1 LELEGLKEYSVMSL
15 ATRKACWSAVFAV
28 VSMGLGGAVT
38 VAQEAAQGSNLK
50 SFPTFLDRSALPALE
65 AAQRA
70 VGAAAGNS
78 RIARDEVLLRAA
90 DEARRRGEEERLK
103 AFAIRREAE
112 ALSQRFAAEL
122 PAAETAMGIAA
133 VTKPTPA
140 NTVLATERARQAEA
154 ELQEAR
160 AALAKARAELEEA
173 TQRAKT
179 AHGRRMIAASD
190 PQSTA
195 DATPDK
201 VAHGKSHRT
210 KGAKQQQAREH
221 TVATGAVQPSP
232 QPASAAANGGEATA
246 AVIPPTATA
255 SALENPISGLLSKVF
270 GDDSSTPPAAAF
282 TGQ

>member
-1 LELEGLKEYSVMSL
+1 MSL
-15 ATRKACWSAVFAV
+15 ATRKACWSAVIV
-28 VSMGLGGAVT
+28 CVSVGLGGAAAVS
-38 VAQEAAQGSNLK
+38 QEAAQGRNLK
-50 SFPTFLDRSALPALE
+50 PFPTFLDRSALPALE

-70 VGAAAGNS
+70 TGAAPGNP
-78 RIARDEVLLRAA
+78 RKANDEVLLRAA

-122 PAAETAMGIAA
+122 PAADTAMGMAA
-133 VTKPTPA
+133 TTKPAPA
-140 NTVLATERARQAEA
+140 ATGLATERARQAEA

-173 TQRAKT
+173 TQRART

-190 PQSTA
+190 PPGPA

-201 VAHGKSHRT
+201 AAHGKSHRT

-221 TVATGAVQPSP
+221 TVASGTVRTSTQSST
-232 QPASAAANGGEATA
+232 ASATASEPAA

-255 SALENPISGLLSKVF
+255 SAGENPISGLLSKVF
-270 GDDSSTPPAAAF
+270 GGDSSAPPVAAF

>member
-1 LELEGLKEYSVMSL
+1 MSL
-15 ATRKACWSAVFAV
+15 ATRKACWPAVIV
-28 VSMGLGGAVT
+28 GVSIGLGGAAAL
-38 VAQEAAQGSNLK
+38 AQEAAQGGNFK
-50 SFPTFLDRSALPALE
+50 PFPTFLDRSALPALE
-65 AAQRA
+65 AAQRT
-70 VGAAAGNS
+70 VGVAAGNS
-78 RIARDEVLLRAA
+78 RTANDEVLLRAA

-122 PAAETAMGIAA
+122 PAADTAMGMAA
-133 VTKPTPA
+133 TTKPTPA
-140 NTVLATERARQAEA
+140 TTALATERARQAEA

-179 AHGRRMIAASD
+179 AQGRRMIAASE

-201 VAHGKSHRT
+201 AAYGKSHRT
-210 KGAKQQQAREH
+210 KGAKQQQTREH
-221 TVATGAVQPSP
+221 KVAAGAVQPSP
-232 QPASAAANGGEATA
+232 QPATAAANGGEATA
-246 AVIPPTATA
+246 AIIPPTATA
-255 SALENPISGLLSKVF
+255 SAMENPISGLLSKVF
-270 GDDSSTPPAAAF
+270 GGDSSTPPAAAF